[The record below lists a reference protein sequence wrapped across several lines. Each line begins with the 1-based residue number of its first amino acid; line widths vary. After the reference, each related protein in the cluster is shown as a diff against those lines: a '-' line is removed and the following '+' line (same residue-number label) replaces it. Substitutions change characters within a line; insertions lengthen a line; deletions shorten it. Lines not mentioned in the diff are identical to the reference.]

1 MNYGKIMRTYLYR
14 DKFKHKNLWN
24 VALYF
29 YAYIFCNS
37 ILAIETSEVRFNY
50 LNSEIIGYSENVT
63 FSEMMRTSLLLLA
76 ARLEVLDRYL
86 ELLEDHKYLSL
97 KLNWSRV
104 IRFNRD
110 FSQDQKLMNFM
121 RSTYENAL
129 LKSNYN
135 TQEYSCQDI
144 DQIIEIII
152 DSLFK
157 YTYEEKQIYKDIL
170 NFFHLYKG
178 PYNEREIF
186 IMKYILKERFYP
198 SKLSAFDLAQ
208 KYKLEKDALIFMIML
223 Y

>member
-1 MNYGKIMRTYLYR
+1 MRTYLCRY
-14 DKFKHKNLWN
+14 KFRHKNLWN
-24 VALYF
+24 IALYF
-29 YAYIFCNS
+29 YAYIFCSS
-37 ILAIETSEVRFNY
+37 ILAVETSEVHFNS
-50 LNSEIIGYSENVT
+50 LNSEIISYSENAT

-86 ELLEDHKYLSL
+86 ELLEDHKYISL
-97 KLNWSRV
+97 KFNWSRV

-110 FSQDQKLMNFM
+110 FSQDQKLMNLM
-121 RSTYENAL
+121 RSIYENAL
-129 LKSNYN
+129 LQSNYN
-135 TQEYSCQDI
+135 IPEYSLNSTQNI
-144 DQIIEIII
+144 DYIIEIII
-152 DSLFK
+152 DHLFK
-157 YTYEEKQIYKDIL
+157 STLEEKQIYKDIL

-198 SKLSAFDLAQ
+198 SELSAFDLVQ